1 MILFLFYTRFRK
13 KSKTLYTEES
23 LQNTIKWLKERG
35 FKDPIKIISSY
46 PTILGLGFDNIDN
59 KIKWL
64 KERGFKD
71 PIKMIVSDPTILGY
85 WFDNIDDKIK
95 LLNKIIKLYKLNFT
109 AIEAIENN
117 LNILGSKIDK
127 LWVLVRIIKEIAK
140 NSTEVNN
147 QLIYKLIFSNVEEVI
162 LASRSKVNLT
172 LNDLLLKTKNIKKEK
187 ISKDKKYDLI
197 LKLPEK
203 DKVRIRYFRGY
214 KKK

>member
-23 LQNTIKWLKERG
+23 LQN
-35 FKDPIKIISSY
+35 
-46 PTILGLGFDNIDN
+46 

-71 PIKMIVSDPTILGY
+71 PMKIISYYPAILGY